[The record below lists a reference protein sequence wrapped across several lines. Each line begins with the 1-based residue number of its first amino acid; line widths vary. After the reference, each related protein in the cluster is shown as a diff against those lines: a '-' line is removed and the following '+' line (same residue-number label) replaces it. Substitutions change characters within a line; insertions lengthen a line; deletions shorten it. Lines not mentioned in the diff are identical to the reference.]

1 MKRIFWLVLLVALL
15 FMISACS
22 ANDKNQEDHHS
33 ASDENAGTE
42 NNSIDDESESEEEAS
57 TSTPDSADSALDVE
71 SYLNEHYA
79 MENLHYVAEAWEDAD
94 VDKTNYTVNI
104 LPDTKEFGQEISAIF
119 KNGSPYFDD
128 ERTIEMF
135 AMAEKIMDDM
145 PAMNDKIHIDSVN
158 WVSYDGS
165 YSVMLIQDYKNSNV
179 QVGDQDGVL
188 TQYSSE
194 QIEYARVWL
203 QLGPNQDIDGLYV
216 HHIPAGTPINPND
229 ETSVSYP
236 EDVIQLAGARLVDG
250 SVTYSGN
257 GDGTINIYNVPLRWD
272 GQYPAGEKFYTDII
286 ENTALVYID
295 PGSDEKVAELINL
308 LQVSE

>member
-1 MKRIFWLVLLVALL
+1 MKRIFWLVLLAALL

-22 ANDKNQEDHHS
+22 AQDENQEDHHS
-33 ASDENAGTE
+33 ASNENVGTE
-42 NNSIDDESESEEEAS
+42 NNPSDESESEEEAS
-57 TSTPDSADSALDVE
+57 TSTPDSADGVLDVE

-79 MENLHYVAEAWEDAD
+79 MENLHYVAEAWEDAE

-104 LPDTKEFGQEISAIF
+104 LPDTKEFGQEIDAIF
-119 KNGSPYFDD
+119 KSGSPNVDD

-145 PAMNDKIHIDSVN
+145 PTIDETIHIDSVN
-158 WVSYDGS
+158 WMSYDGS
-165 YSVMLIQDYKNSNV
+165 NSVMLIQDYENSNV
-179 QVGDQDGVL
+179 QGNQDSLL

-216 HHIPAGTPINPND
+216 NYIPAGTPINPID
-229 ETSVSYP
+229 ETSASYP
-236 EDVIQLAGARLVDG
+236 EDVIQLSGSRLVDG

-257 GDGTINIYNVPLRWD
+257 GDGTINVYNVPKRWD

-286 ENTALVYID
+286 NNTALVYID
-295 PGSDEKVAELINL
+295 PGSDENVAELINL
-308 LQVSE
+308 QRFSD

>member
-1 MKRIFWLVLLVALL
+1 MKRIFWLVLLAALL

-22 ANDKNQEDHHS
+22 AQDENHEDHHS
-33 ASDENAGTE
+33 ASDENTGTE
-42 NNSIDDESESEEEAS
+42 SNPSDESESEEKAS
-57 TSTPDSADSALDVE
+57 TSTPDSADGGFDVE

-79 MENLHYVAEAWEDAD
+79 MENLHYVAEAWEDAE
-94 VDKTNYTVNI
+94 VDKMNYTVNI
-104 LPDTKEFGQEISAIF
+104 LPDTKEFGQEIDAIF
-119 KNGSPYFDD
+119 KSGSPNVDD

-145 PAMNDKIHIDSVN
+145 PTIDETIHIDSVN

-165 YSVMLIQDYKNSNV
+165 NSIMLIQDYENSNV
-179 QVGDQDGVL
+179 QVGNQGGVL

-203 QLGPNQDIDGLYV
+203 QLGPNQDIEGLNV

-236 EDVIQLAGARLVDG
+236 EDVIQLAGSRLVDG

-286 ENTALVYID
+286 DNTALVYID
-295 PGSDEKVAELINL
+295 PGSDEKVAELIKL